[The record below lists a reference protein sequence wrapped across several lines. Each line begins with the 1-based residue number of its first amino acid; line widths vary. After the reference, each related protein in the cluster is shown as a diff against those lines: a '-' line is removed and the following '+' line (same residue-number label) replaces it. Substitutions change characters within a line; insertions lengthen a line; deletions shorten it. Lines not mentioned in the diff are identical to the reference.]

1 MKIFSTVAVRNTRIK
16 KGKTIDMDMFE
27 KRTAAGIV
35 VYDVLTQSYLMGNRA
50 DGQGW
55 GFAAGKQEKS
65 DVTIYQTAIRE
76 LKEEF
81 GVVLTVEQEECIDFV
96 KTILCQYDKIDRE
109 GKNLGTRHI
118 FSNTY
123 LLKVYGRDSIR
134 FDESLKDD
142 EATEVKWLSMA
153 EICSEKVIFPPSL
166 IALNVCR
173 FSDY

>member
-1 MKIFSTVAVRNTRIK
+1 
-16 KGKTIDMDMFE
+16 MDMFE

-81 GVVLTVEQEECIDFV
+81 GVVLTAEQEECIDFV